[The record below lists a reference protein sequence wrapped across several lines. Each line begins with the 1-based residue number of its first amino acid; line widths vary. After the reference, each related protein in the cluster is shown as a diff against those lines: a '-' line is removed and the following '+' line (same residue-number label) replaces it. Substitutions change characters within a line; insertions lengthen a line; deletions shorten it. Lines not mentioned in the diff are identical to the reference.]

1 VISEC
6 QLLFQPVVTSRVPHN
21 GRRSVRLP
29 VVRHVAE
36 THRNVNAAQVVSAS
50 PTGGAAHESL
60 QKLTP
65 SAAAAAAAGATQT
78 SDTPQNRRF
87 NDIVTV
93 GRLAVSSYTVVETI
107 AY

>member
-29 VVRHVAE
+29 VVRHVAA

-65 SAAAAAAAGATQT
+65 SAAAASGATQT